1 MKVKRLFATLPAASE
16 VATSLGPQP
25 LPYTVSS
32 GHTVLITGTGDLASV
47 KLAMLGEAVH
57 PVVTTSGRAALGVFL
72 CRFDQAS
79 SGPHLELHLGALATA
94 KPGAVISDAPEA
106 FLAAFATHP
115 DWGFLS
121 LSLYNDDPGVVA
133 LNDEYFGLDAKLMAG
148 EISISETRVEFEL
161 THSDG
166 TPLARGQI
174 ARRKSPE
181 LASIWRLARLMGWR
195 AFLAA
200 GRAPFAAAHV
210 INRKGSVLQT
220 NRRALTLTSADERA
234 VMRWQ
239 AKRDQM
245 TLALPHD
252 FQPKAMQH
260 LNPFRFAYLHP
271 DVAG

>member
-1 MKVKRLFATLPAASE
+1 MRLSTNCRSCHHNIAQPATIKTNQCSPGNAIAHQL
-16 VATSLGPQP
+16 
-25 LPYTVSS
+25 
-32 GHTVLITGTGDLASV
+32 SV
-47 KLAMLGEAVH
+47 GFVPVRKKGKL
-57 PVVTTSGRAALGVFL
+57 
-72 CRFDQAS
+72 
-79 SGPHLELHLGALATA
+79 
-94 KPGAVISDAPEA
+94 PGAVISDAPEA

-148 EISISETRVEFEL
+148 EISVSETQVKFEL